1 MIVIGKE
8 HGNELPAMFECLG
21 SGEIYVLSRSICG
34 KLFQVPI
41 EKFIEHFYLLDGDNE
56 ELAIWVNAGGL
67 VAEVKFSHEDL
78 S

>member
-1 MIVIGKE
+1 MIVLGKE
-8 HGNELPAMFECLG
+8 HGNQLPAMFECLG

-41 EKFIEHFYLLDGDNE
+41 EQFIEHFYLLDADNE
-56 ELAIWVNAGGL
+56 EMAIWVGAGGL
-67 VAEVKFSHEDL
+67 VAEVKFSNEDI

>member
-1 MIVIGKE
+1 MIVLGKE
-8 HGNELPAMFECLG
+8 HGNQLPAMFECLG

-41 EKFIEHFYLLDGDNE
+41 EQFIEHFYLLDADNE
-56 ELAIWVNAGGL
+56 EMAIWVGAGGL
-67 VAEVKFSHEDL
+67 FAEVKFSDEDI